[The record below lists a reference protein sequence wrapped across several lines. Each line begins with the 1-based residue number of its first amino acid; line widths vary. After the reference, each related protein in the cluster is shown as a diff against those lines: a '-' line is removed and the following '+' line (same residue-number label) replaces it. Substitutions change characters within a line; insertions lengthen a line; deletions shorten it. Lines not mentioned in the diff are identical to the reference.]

1 MSLININQTKLDE
14 IKATNIRQQR
24 DLLLKET
31 DWMVLPDSS
40 YDTQTLRTYRQSLRD
55 ITSQETFPNEVVW
68 PTLPAN

>member
-40 YDTQTLRTYRQSLRD
+40 YDTQALRTYRQSLRD

>member
-40 YDTQTLRTYRQSLRD
+40 YDTQTLRTYRKALRD